1 MLHTKQI
8 GFYEVLGVS
17 REATAEEIRKA
28 YRKLAHKYHPD
39 KTGGEKAA
47 ETKLKEINEAYD
59 VLKNDRKRKEYDADS
74 AGHGPFSEFEYSD
87 GAGFDASFADILG
100 SMLGGAAETEYG
112 APHTGRDLETEVEI
126 SLDDVANGTKQKLHV
141 KRAETCP
148 DCNGS
153 GAAEGTVPE
162 SCADCGGVGQLFQ
175 NARMFQSSRICP
187 KCHGAGQHIAQ
198 PCGTCEGA
206 SRTLQNREITIR
218 IPKGVAEHTRLRL
231 AGEGEAGAVGAP
243 RGDLYVRIHVRLD
256 PIFTREGLDLICE
269 MPISFRDAAL
279 GASLRVPTLTASADL
294 SVPPGTQSGAVLRM
308 WGMGLPRLNGKE
320 TGDQLVKVVV
330 EVPKKISK
338 AQRKVIEEFDQAMK
352 PDAMPA
358 HEEFKRLVDRLRP
371 ASNN

>member
-1 MLHTKQI
+1 
-8 GFYEVLGVS
+8 
-17 REATAEEIRKA
+17 
-28 YRKLAHKYHPD
+28 
-39 KTGGEKAA
+39 
-47 ETKLKEINEAYD
+47 
-59 VLKNDRKRKEYDADS
+59 
-74 AGHGPFSEFEYSD
+74 
-87 GAGFDASFADILG
+87 
-100 SMLGGAAETEYG
+100 
-112 APHTGRDLETEVEI
+112 
-126 SLDDVANGTKQKLHV
+126 
-141 KRAETCP
+141 
-148 DCNGS
+148 
-153 GAAEGTVPE
+153 
-162 SCADCGGVGQLFQ
+162 
-175 NARMFQSSRICP
+175 
-187 KCHGAGQHIAQ
+187 
-198 PCGTCEGA
+198 
-206 SRTLQNREITIR
+206 
-218 IPKGVAEHTRLRL
+218 
-231 AGEGEAGAVGAP
+231 VGAP
-243 RGDLYVRIHVRLD
+243 RGDLYVRIHVRPD